1 MIKRIEDVQISD
13 FDRVG
18 SDEESDIPWQ
28 ELPDSVNV
36 RYGIG
41 TDGVVHYEKI
51 DLHAFASMKVSD
63 RREGK

>member
-36 RYGIG
+36 
-41 TDGVVHYEKI
+41 
-51 DLHAFASMKVSD
+51 
-63 RREGK
+63 